1 MYSSI
6 KTINRPSV
14 MASIPELWVSMPS
27 LMSFVHLAGRRFST
41 YLLVVLISACNQTE
55 NIANLDKTDILATK
69 TLTDS
74 PYGRDAEFSY
84 PDFSGAFVVSTRT
97 IVISDPSRLETFELS
112 SNLARITAHRK
123 IQVRFYY
130 PSTKFVLESSLSEQ
144 QLPVIAAPTW
154 SYLIGHHELQGKRLR
169 FENYRKA
176 QWNIS
181 ISKAIG
187 KQQASYPVLIFSHG
201 YGYSAESYSALS
213 AELASRG
220 FIVASINHTYGAN
233 PVNFGLDSSDS
244 NSLDLNNKD
253 LDNQDL
259 NNLIWAKPLIAN
271 EIGTFLPIW
280 SADQMLVIDHL
291 SFMNSDS
298 DDSFFQKLQ
307 LANIGLL
314 GHSYGGAASFHTA
327 AQDPRVKAV
336 MNLDGTIF
344 DFENK
349 IITQPIALVLS
360 EKHQLSFDFEHTIN
374 HAFLIRLKNFKHAS
388 FSDHPLWWEWDHDD
402 LDLGFGTVDAHR
414 AVELTTNLVDQF
426 FSHYLLNKQ
435 SAIFESNTID
445 NMDMLLL
452 KK

>member
-6 KTINRPSV
+6 KTINRPSAMV
-14 MASIPELWVSMPS
+14 SKPEWWIFIRS
-27 LMSFVHLAGRRFST
+27 LMSFVHLTRRRLGT
-41 YLLVVLISACNQTE
+41 HLLVVLISACNQTE

-69 TLTDS
+69 TLAVS

-84 PDFSGAFVVSTRT
+84 PDFSGTFDVATRT
-97 IVISDPSRLETFELS
+97 IVISDPARLEIFGISSDLS
-112 SNLARITAHRK
+112 QGTRQRRIQ
-123 IQVRFYY
+123 IRFYY
-130 PSTKFVLESSLSEQ
+130 PSTENLLELPEDEK
-144 QLPVIAAPTW
+144 QLPIIAAKTW

-176 QWNIS
+176 RWNIN
-181 ISKAIG
+181 INKAIG
-187 KQQASYPVLIFSHG
+187 RQQASYPVLIFSHG

-233 PVNFGLDSSDS
+233 PVDFGLDSSGIDNLGLDKS
-244 NSLDLNNKD
+244 DLND
-253 LDNQDL
+253 
-259 NNLIWAKPLIAN
+259 LIWAKPLIVDKMGA
-271 EIGTFLPIW
+271 FLPIW

-291 SFMNSDS
+291 SLMNSDS
-298 DDSFFQKLQ
+298 DNPFFQKLQ

-314 GHSYGGAASFHTA
+314 GHSYGGATSFHTA

-349 IITQPIALVLS
+349 IITQPLALVLS
-360 EKHQLSFDFEHTIN
+360 EKHQLSFDFENTVN
-374 HAFLIRLKNFKHAS
+374 DAFLIRLKNFKHAS
-388 FSDHPLWWEWDHDD
+388 FSDHSLWWQWDHDD
-402 LDLGFGTVDAHR
+402 LELGFGTVDAHR
-414 AVELTTNLVDQF
+414 NIELTTNLVDQF
-426 FSHYLLNKQ
+426 FSQYLLNKQ
-435 SAIFESNTID
+435 NTMFESNTID